1 MHKGAPMDFGYFREE
16 ESEQFAFYMI
26 PQVLFKD
33 EKFAKL
39 STDAKVLY
47 GLFLNRVSLSKK
59 NHWIDELGRV
69 YVYYTLD
76 NIQEDLH
83 CANQKAMKLLKELES
98 YGLIER
104 IKQGLCKPDRIYVK
118 NFILHQKS
126 LVQSN
131 ENHYSG
137 VVKIIGPESRNS
149 LPNNTEI
156 NNTECSYTYPF
167 LSEDGKG
174 MDEREQYRNYFN
186 ESLEVEFLKKN
197 YPYSQ
202 DQIDEILEIIL
213 DAVCSK
219 RKMIRIA
226 GDDKPAQVVKSQL
239 MKLSY
244 SHIEFVLDCMKEN
257 TTHIKNVKQYILAT
271 LYNAPI
277 TINNYYKSLVQHDMA
292 TGKI

>member
-1 MHKGAPMDFGYFREE
+1 MHKEAPMDFDYFREE

-59 NHWIDELGRV
+59 NHWIDDQERV
-69 YVYYTLD
+69 FVYYTLE

-83 CANQKAMKLLKELES
+83 CASQKAQKLLKELEKH
-98 YGLIER
+98 GLIER

-126 LVQSN
+126 PVRSG
-131 ENHYSG
+131 ENHQTG
-137 VVKIIGPESRNS
+137 IVKITSQDCLKSP
-149 LPNNTEI
+149 PNNTEI
-156 NNTECSYTYPF
+156 NNTECSNTYPF

-197 YPYSQ
+197 NPYSQ
-202 DQIDEILEIIL
+202 DEIDEILEIIL

-239 MKLSY
+239 MKLNY
-244 SHIEFVLDCMKEN
+244 SHIEFVMDCMKEN

>member
-1 MHKGAPMDFGYFREE
+1 MDFGYFREE

-59 NHWIDELGRV
+59 NHWIDDQGRV
-69 YVYYTLD
+69 YVYYTLE

-104 IKQGLCKPDRIYVK
+104 IKQGLCKPDKIYVK

>member
-1 MHKGAPMDFGYFREE
+1 MGFGYFREE

-26 PQVLFKD
+26 PQILFKD

-59 NHWIDELGRV
+59 NHWIDDQGRV
-69 YVYYTLD
+69 YVYYTLE
-76 NIQEDLH
+76 NIQEDLR

-104 IKQGLCKPDRIYVK
+104 IKQGLCKPDKIYVK

-137 VVKIIGPESRNS
+137 VVKITSPEARKS
-149 LPNNTEI
+149 LPNNTDI
-156 NNTECSYTYPF
+156 NNTECSNTYPF

-186 ESLEVEFLKKN
+186 ESLEVESLKKN
-197 YPYSQ
+197 NPYSH
-202 DQIDEILEIIL
+202 DEIEEILEIIL

-239 MKLSY
+239 MKLNY
-244 SHIEFVLDCMKEN
+244 SHIEFVMECMKEN

>member
-1 MHKGAPMDFGYFREE
+1 MDFGYFREE

-26 PQVLFKD
+26 PQILFKD

-59 NHWIDELGRV
+59 NHWIDDQGRV
-69 YVYYTLD
+69 YVYYTLE

-104 IKQGLCKPDRIYVK
+104 IKQGLCKPDKIYVK

-137 VVKIIGPESRNS
+137 VVKITGPESRKS
-149 LPNNTEI
+149 LPINTDI
-156 NNTECSYTYPF
+156 NNTECSNTYPF

-186 ESLEVEFLKKN
+186 ESLEVESLKKN
-197 YPYSQ
+197 NPYSQ
-202 DQIDEILEIIL
+202 DEIDEILEIIL

-239 MKLSY
+239 MKLNY
-244 SHIEFVLDCMKEN
+244 SHIEFVMECMKEN

>member
-156 NNTECSYTYPF
+156 NNTEYSYTYPF